1 MSDLSGLARCP
12 ECGNHARIFVVRG
25 RMICESCRDR
35 PERILVR
42 PPGPG
47 EVSGRAWCQGRSLDV
62 ATQAVRLHE
71 TPVQNISVR
80 AEAEGV
86 RGSAVEVPARIDART
101 RRLLW
106 VLAVVLILGQLAW
119 LNPLP

>member
-1 MSDLSGLARCP
+1 MS
-12 ECGNHARIFVVRG
+12 
-25 RMICESCRDR
+25 M
-35 PERILVR
+35 
-42 PPGPG
+42 
-47 EVSGRAWCQGRSLDV
+47 VSGEIPGRRFEGI
-62 ATQAVRLHE
+62 AHE
-71 TPVQNISVR
+71 TLVPDVSVR

>member
-1 MSDLSGLARCP
+1 MTLATCP

-25 RMICESCRDR
+25 RMVCESCRDR
-35 PERILVR
+35 PERFLVR

-47 EVSGRAWCQGRSLDV
+47 EVSGTGMVSGENPGRRFEGS
-62 ATQAVRLHE
+62 AHE
-71 TPVQNISVR
+71 TPVPEISMR